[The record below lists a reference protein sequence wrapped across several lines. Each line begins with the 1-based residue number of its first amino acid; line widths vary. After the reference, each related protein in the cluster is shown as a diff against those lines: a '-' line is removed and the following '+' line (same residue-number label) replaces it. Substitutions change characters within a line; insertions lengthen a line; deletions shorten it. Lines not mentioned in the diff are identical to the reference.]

1 MDGNKTVKV
10 TRLILDSR
18 RRNPNFYPNPN
29 SFIINLDETIYN
41 IVKIEL
47 CHAFVQFNA
56 TTDQDDYIII
66 KIIDLEH
73 IVGVNNNDPVDKS
86 FAIVNKNTNYTTPL
100 NIYRKEFII
109 PYNLSRVDIKCYNKN
124 GELYDF
130 ENKNYK
136 FEILI
141 YSLDRK
147 I

>member
-1 MDGNKTVKV
+1 MDGNKTGKI

-18 RRNPNFYPNPN
+18 RRNMTFYPNQN

-47 CHAFVQFNA
+47 CHAFVQFNS
-56 TTDQDDYIII
+56 TSEQDDYIII

-73 IVGVNNNDPVDKS
+73 IVGVNNNDPIDKS

-100 NIYRKEFII
+100 NIYRKDFLI
-109 PYNLSRVDIKCYNKN
+109 PYNLSRIDIRCYNKD

-130 ENKNYK
+130 ENKNFK
-136 FEILI
+136 FEFLI